1 MESCVGWRA
10 FWFIQTNVL
19 PETEISSVLY
29 EISCGLSGWILKTSS
44 WLNMSQQCA
53 RVAEKVLLAC
63 MRNIVASRTREVIV
77 PLYSALVEDAEAPS
91 FPERDLGGA
100 GGEQR
105 LPGARRDP
113 GVRDGRCEA
122 LLRGGALG
130 RWGRAEPRHFGQPL
144 GKAAGAGRRRRA
156 LRRMRSL
163 RWLLL
168 LPPAAGIHP
177 ECKIFQEVMKE
188 EALCLEKNES
198 ISPDFKGCPRDWDGL
213 SCWPRATFGE
223 VVKVPCPGFFEEI
236 TNIHGTLQRN
246 CTEEAYWSEP
256 FPPYPIACS
265 FDEGSS
271 KGPED
276 QKSYYSAFWR
286 VYTAG
291 YAASVTSLI
300 TALIVFAAFR
310 KFHCTRNYIHMHL
323 FVSFILRAIAVFTKD
338 AVLFAD
344 ETMDHC
350 LMSTVACKAAV
361 AFFQFSILANF
372 FWLLIEGIY
381 LQTLLLLTFVSD
393 KQYVWWFIFAGWGAP
408 TLVISAWVLTRIHH
422 QNTGCWDDDE
432 NGLVLWIIKG
442 PILLTVLINFIIFI
456 NVIRILVHKLK
467 SQEGGGSHSS
477 HFVRLAKSTL
487 LLIPLFGVHYIV
499 FAFFPESTGLEAR
512 LYIELGLGSF
522 QGFVVALLY
531 CFSNAEVQSELKKQL
546 CKWQY
551 QEYLNF
557 THKHKTLSRENSPV
571 NYVTQ
576 LSLLEKIS
584 PKRKISAYQNGIT
597 SV

>member
-1 MESCVGWRA
+1 MFLEFLEETGEQPGSLRWFQNFLGSFGRVGD
-10 FWFIQTNVL
+10 V
-19 PETEISSVLY
+19 
-29 EISCGLSGWILKTSS
+29 
-44 WLNMSQQCA
+44 
-53 RVAEKVLLAC
+53 
-63 MRNIVASRTREVIV
+63 
-77 PLYSALVEDAEAPS
+77 EAPS
-91 FPERDLGGA
+91 FSERHPGGA
-100 GGEQR
+100 GGER
-105 LPGARRDP
+105 ELPGTQEGPRRP
-113 GVRDGRCEA
+113 GREVQA
-122 LLRGGALG
+122 LLRGGPWAGGGGLSLGFFGSLTRRQRQREDPAAAAEDAKFAL
-130 RWGRAEPRHFGQPL
+130 AAA
-144 GKAAGAGRRRRA
+144 AAGERGDPRGCGAEG
-156 LRRMRSL
+156 
-163 RWLLL
+163 
-168 LPPAAGIHP
+168 
-177 ECKIFQEVMKE
+177 
-188 EALCLEKNES
+188 
-198 ISPDFKGCPRDWDGL
+198 DTGCPRDWDGL
-213 SCWPRATFGE
+213 SCWPRAAFGE

-256 FPPYPIACS
+256 FPPYTIACG

-271 KGPED
+271 KAPED

-477 HFVRLAKSTL
+477 HFLRLAKSTL

-551 QEYLNF
+551 QGYFNF
-557 THKHKTLSRENSPV
+557 THKHRTLSRENSPV

-576 LSLLEKIS
+576 LSLLEKNS
-584 PKRKISAYQNGIT
+584 PKRKISAYHNGLT

>member
-1 MESCVGWRA
+1 MC
-10 FWFIQTNVL
+10 
-19 PETEISSVLY
+19 Y
-29 EISCGLSGWILKTSS
+29 S
-44 WLNMSQQCA
+44 WLCLGWVA
-53 RVAEKVLLAC
+53 RATKNLQLEFSHSGNQNVSA
-63 MRNIVASRTREVIV
+63 MRYE
-77 PLYSALVEDAEAPS
+77 L
-91 FPERDLGGA
+91 ERNL
-100 GGEQR
+100 
-105 LPGARRDP
+105 
-113 GVRDGRCEA
+113 A
-122 LLRGGALG
+122 LLTPIITENLG
-130 RWGRAEPRHFGQPL
+130 LFCLSLTKAE
-144 GKAAGAGRRRRA
+144 
-156 LRRMRSL
+156 
-163 RWLLL
+163 
-168 LPPAAGIHP
+168 GIHP
-177 ECKIFQEVMKE
+177 ECKIFQQVVRE

-198 ISPDFKGCPRDWDGL
+198 VSPDLKG
-213 SCWPRATFGE
+213 F
-223 VVKVPCPGFFEEI
+223 
-236 TNIHGTLQRN
+236 LQRN
-246 CTEEAYWSEP
+246 CTQDAYWSEP
-256 FPPYPIACS
+256 FPPYTIACG

-344 ETMDHC
+344 ENMDHC
-350 LMSTVACKAAV
+350 LMSTVACKVAV

-393 KQYVWWFIFAGWGAP
+393 KQYVWWFIFTGWGAP
-408 TLVISAWVLTRIHH
+408 TAVMVAWVLTRIHQ
-422 QNTGCWDDDE
+422 QNTGCWDDEE
-432 NGLVLWIIKG
+432 NGVVLWIIKG

-467 SQEGGGSHSS
+467 SQKQGGSHSS

-546 CKWQY
+546 CKWKY

-557 THKHKTLSRENSPV
+557 THKHGTLSRENSPV

-584 PKRKISAYQNGIT
+584 PKRKTSVYQNGVT

>member
-1 MESCVGWRA
+1 
-10 FWFIQTNVL
+10 
-19 PETEISSVLY
+19 
-29 EISCGLSGWILKTSS
+29 
-44 WLNMSQQCA
+44 
-53 RVAEKVLLAC
+53 
-63 MRNIVASRTREVIV
+63 MRT
-77 PLYSALVEDAEAPS
+77 
-91 FPERDLGGA
+91 
-100 GGEQR
+100 
-105 LPGARRDP
+105 
-113 GVRDGRCEA
+113 
-122 LLRGGALG
+122 
-130 RWGRAEPRHFGQPL
+130 
-144 GKAAGAGRRRRA
+144 
-156 LRRMRSL
+156 L

-168 LPPAAGIHP
+168 PLVTGIHP
-177 ECKIFQEVMKE
+177 ECKIFQQVVKE
-188 EALCLEKNES
+188 EALCSEHNES
-198 ISPDFKGCPRDWDGL
+198 ASADVKG
-213 SCWPRATFGE
+213 F
-223 VVKVPCPGFFEEI
+223 
-236 TNIHGTLQRN
+236 LQRN
-246 CTEEAYWSEP
+246 CTQEEYWSEP
-256 FPPYPIACS
+256 FPPYTIACG

-323 FVSFILRAIAVFTKD
+323 FVSFILRAVAVFTKD

-381 LQTLLLLTFVSD
+381 LQTLLLLTFVSN
-393 KQYVWWFIFAGWGAP
+393 KKFVWWFIFTGWGAP
-408 TLVISAWVLTRIHH
+408 TAVMFAWVLTRIHQ

-432 NGLVLWIIKG
+432 NGVVLWIIKG

-467 SQEGGGSHSS
+467 SQEGGGKHSS

-522 QGFVVALLY
+522 Q
-531 CFSNAEVQSELKKQL
+531 VQTELKKQL
-546 CKWQY
+546 CRWQH
-551 QEYLNF
+551 QEYLTF
-557 THKHKTLSRENSPV
+557 THRHGALSRETSPV

-576 LSLLEKIS
+576 LSLLDRIS
-584 PKRKISAYQNGIT
+584 PKRRT
-597 SV
+597 SVLQDGATTV